1 MQWNDGPEAGF
12 TDAVPWIAVNPNY
25 IEINAEKELADENSV
40 FHYYR
45 KLIELRKNYEII
57 VYGSYELILKE
68 DTRVFAYVRSL
79 GNEQL
84 LVVCNFSDEE
94 TAVSLPEEFFRVDAT
109 CLIHNYND
117 SLQQRHSRL
126 LPYEAAAYYLQK
138 K

>member
-1 MQWNDGPEAGF
+1 MQWDDGPEAGF
-12 TDAVPWIAVNPNY
+12 TDAEPWISVNPNY

-57 VYGSYELILKE
+57 VYGNYELIMKE
-68 DTRVFAYVRSL
+68 DTRVFAYLRSL
-79 GNEQL
+79 GEQRL

-94 TAVSLPEEFFRVDAT
+94 AALSLPKEFFREDAT